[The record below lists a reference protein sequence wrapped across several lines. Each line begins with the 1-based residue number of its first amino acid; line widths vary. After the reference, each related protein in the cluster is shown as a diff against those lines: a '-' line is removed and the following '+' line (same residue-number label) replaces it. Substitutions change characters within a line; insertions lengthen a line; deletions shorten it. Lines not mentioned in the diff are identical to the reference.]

1 MSGDSDTADVF
12 ARVACG
18 VDGSEASL
26 ESVRQVARLAPE
38 GAEVALFGVVNES
51 ATVSIGWPAFPISR
65 AARVTREAIEDGIEA
80 ARNVLPGHVTVQSG
94 IVTGPPGPLSV
105 VEVKVRQATVVAVG
119 SHGHRRMSGIVI
131 GSVATLLVHSA
142 PCSVLLTRPA
152 HEGFPRSIVVG
163 LDGSEQSR
171 LAAGHAAAIATRT
184 GAELRGLV
192 AMGGAAVDKA
202 GVRSIVADN
211 GGFTLIDDQRDP
223 VDAFSG
229 AKADLLVLGSRGLRG
244 IHALGSVS
252 ERAAHRAGCS
262 VLVIRPGTAYA
273 SPVS

>member
-1 MSGDSDTADVF
+1 
-12 ARVACG
+12 
-18 VDGSEASL
+18 
-26 ESVRQVARLAPE
+26 
-38 GAEVALFGVVNES
+38 
-51 ATVSIGWPAFPISR
+51 
-65 AARVTREAIEDGIEA
+65 
-80 ARNVLPGHVTVQSG
+80 
-94 IVTGPPGPLSV
+94 
-105 VEVKVRQATVVAVG
+105 
-119 SHGHRRMSGIVI
+119 MSGIVI

>member
-1 MSGDSDTADVF
+1 MSSGPAATDVF
-12 ARVACG
+12 ARIACG

-65 AARVTREAIEDGIEA
+65 AAKVTRAAIDAGIEA
-80 ARNVLPGHVTVQSG
+80 AQAELPAHVTVQSG
-94 IVTGPPGPLSV
+94 VVTGPPGPLSV
-105 VEVKVRQATVVAVG
+105 VEAKVRNATVVAVG

-131 GSVATLLVHSA
+131 GSVATLLLHSA

-152 HEGFPRSIVVG
+152 QGGFPRSIVVG
-163 LDGSEQSR
+163 LDGSDESR
-171 LAAGHAAAIATRT
+171 LAARHAVAIAART
-184 GAELRGLV
+184 GADLSGLV
-192 AMGGAAVDKA
+192 AMGRTTAVDHA
-202 GVRSIVADN
+202 AVRSIVTDN
-211 GGFTLIDDQRDP
+211 GGFPLTDDERDP

-229 AKADLLVLGSRGLRG
+229 VQADLLVLGSRGLRG
-244 IHALGSVS
+244 VHALGSVS

-262 VLVIRPGTAYA
+262 VLVIRPTAA
-273 SPVS
+273 

>member
-1 MSGDSDTADVF
+1 MSTGSDTVDVF

-38 GAEVALFGVVNES
+38 GAEVTLLGVVNES
-51 ATVSIGWPAFPISR
+51 ATVSVGWPAFPISR
-65 AARVTREAIEDGIEA
+65 ASRVTREAIEDGIEA
-80 ARNVLPGHVTVQSG
+80 ARDVLPAHLTVRSG

-105 VEVKVRQATVVAVG
+105 VETKARQATVVAVG

-142 PCSVLLTRPA
+142 PCSVLVTRPA
-152 HEGFPRSIVVG
+152 HEAFPRSIVVG

-171 LAAGHAAAIATRT
+171 LAAGHAAAIAART
-184 GAELRGLV
+184 GAELSGLV
-192 AMGGAAVDKA
+192 AMGGAAVDYA

-211 GGFTLIDDQRDP
+211 GGFPLTDDERDP

-229 AKADLLVLGSRGLRG
+229 VEADLLVLGSRGLRG
-244 IHALGSVS
+244 VHALGSVS

-262 VLVIRPGTAYA
+262 VLVIRPGTA
-273 SPVS
+273 

>member
-1 MSGDSDTADVF
+1 MSAGAVATDVF

-18 VDGSEASL
+18 VDGSEASI
-26 ESVRQVARLAPE
+26 ETARQVGRLAPE
-38 GAEVALFGVVNES
+38 SAEVALFGVVNEG

-65 AARVTREAIEDGIEA
+65 AARVSREAIEAGIES
-80 ARNVLPGHVTVQSG
+80 ARRELPAHLTVQSG

-105 VEVKVRQATVVAVG
+105 VEAKARNATVVAIG

-142 PCSVLLTRPA
+142 PCSVLITRPGG
-152 HEGFPRSIVVG
+152 EEFPRSIVVG
-163 LDGSEQSR
+163 LDGSEQAR
-171 LAAGHAAAIATRT
+171 MAAGHAAAIAART

-192 AMGGAAVDKA
+192 AMGGAAVDYA
-202 GVRSIVADN
+202 QVRSIVADN
-211 GGFTLIDDQRDP
+211 GGFLLTDDERDP

-229 AKADLLVLGSRGLRG
+229 VTADLLVVGSRGLRG
-244 IHALGSVS
+244 VQAMGSVS

-262 VLVIRPGTAYA
+262 VLVIRPTPA
-273 SPVS
+273 